1 MNLSD
6 LYTSNVAGRGSIN
19 TTGLTSTKGLQTQF
33 ERDPTTKKLE
43 SDLNKTLSN
52 IFKKEEPTKKE
63 TTVTPAIE
71 DDAQQNVLKALE
83 ELKKLNA
90 L

>member
-6 LYTSNVAGRGSIN
+6 LYASSVAGRGSIN

-43 SDLNKTLSN
+43 KDLNKTLSN
-52 IFKKEEPTKKE
+52 IFKKEEVKRE
-63 TTVTPAIE
+63 TNLTPAIE
-71 DDAQQNVLKALE
+71 DDAQQNVLKAIE